1 MYNPKLSLFIPKVT
15 KNTTERQI
23 KDVFKKL
30 DLGLVSRVDFVE
42 KQDNKD
48 ILTAFVHFSFWFD
61 TTSAYHLQEHIFN
74 HQQGKIVYDDP
85 SYWIIMEN
93 KNPRSEVELELEKRV
108 KELERHIKYLNG
120 VISVH
125 TKKFMDNNITTSGVY
140 CSTCLVDV
148 PEQGVNVIISCPACE
163 VQENNEIIPENY
175 LRSPINESDCESIVD
190 SESNLQS
197 ESIEKS
203 VYKSNDSEV
212 NILEPDTKPSSSWLG
227 GWFG

>member
-1 MYNPKLSLFIPKVT
+1 MYNPKLSLFIPRLT
-15 KNTTERQI
+15 KNTTESQI

-61 TTSAYHLQEHIFN
+61 STSAYHLQEHIFN
-74 HQQGKIVYDDP
+74 YQQGKIVYDDP

-93 KNPRSEVELELEKRV
+93 KNPRSEVEIELEKKV
-108 KELERHIKYLNG
+108 KELEKHIKYLNG

-125 TKKFMDNNITTSGVY
+125 TKKFMDNDITTKTVY
-140 CSTCLVDV
+140 CDTCFATV
-148 PEQGVNVIISCPACE
+148 PINSVKLNCPACE
-163 VQENNEIIPENY
+163 VPQNNEIIPENY
-175 LRSPINESDCESIVD
+175 LQAPNNESDCESIMN
-190 SESNLQS
+190 SESNLELQ
-197 ESIEKS
+197 SIEKS

-212 NILEPDTKPSSSWLG
+212 NVLEPETKPSSSWLG

>member
-1 MYNPKLSLFIPKVT
+1 MYNPKLSLFIPRVT

-74 HQQGKIVYDDP
+74 HQQGKIVYADP
-85 SYWIIMEN
+85 SYWILMEN
-93 KNPRSEVELELEKRV
+93 KNPRSEVEIELEKKV
-108 KELERHIKYLNG
+108 KELEKHIKYLNG

-125 TKKFMDNNITTSGVY
+125 TKKFVDNNITLKTIY
-140 CSTCLVDV
+140 CDTCFASV
-148 PEQGVNVIISCPACE
+148 PANSVMLNCPACE
-163 VQENNEIIPENY
+163 MNQVNDIPENY
-175 LRSPINESDCESIVD
+175 LQAPNNESDCESIVD
-190 SESNLQS
+190 SDSNLQL

-212 NILEPDTKPSSSWLG
+212 NVLEPETKPSSSWLG